1 MKPITVIM
9 SLACMLVL
17 FPVAISYDLPEA
29 GACLFMGALFIV
41 PLKVK
46 KR

>member
-1 MKPITVIM
+1 MEPIAIIM
-9 SLACMLVL
+9 GLVCTLGL

-29 GACLFMGALFIV
+29 GACLFMGALFII
-41 PLKVK
+41 PIKFK